1 MSSKKKIAILIPAS
15 MLAMLLLISSSEV
28 AASHSKEGEVVKITN
43 EQGDAKFVGGGDL
56 DVMVICFPP
65 PPRYGRGVY
74 YEYVDNLSQK
84 QADKC
89 YCGCCWLTESG
100 DCRQCCREYYW
111 SPRSGGASP

>member
-1 MSSKKKIAILIPAS
+1 MQAFA
-15 MLAMLLLISSSEV
+15 
-28 AASHSKEGEVVKITN
+28 GEVVKITN
-43 EQGDAKFVGGGDL
+43 EQGDAKFVGGGGDL
-56 DVMVICFPP
+56 DDFMVICFPP
-65 PPRYGRGVY
+65 PPPYGRGVY
-74 YEYVDNLSQK
+74 YKYVDNISQKK